1 MIRLISAVPISIA
14 RSLVFA
20 RDALFH
26 FLKLGAHAAVVNL
39 AFQLDQQAAE
49 KTWVRLLLQHDLFAG
64 NSSKLLAQPLQH
76 RRIKPGGA
84 NDFRLDSPLG
94 LVEETPIAV
103 DDAGQ
108 MSETVAL

>member
-1 MIRLISAVPISIA
+1 MIRLISAVPISMV
-14 RSLVFA
+14 RWLVFA

-39 AFQLDQQAAE
+39 ALQLDQQAAE

-64 NSSKLLAQPLQH
+64 NPLQLLAQPLDQ

-84 NDFRLDSPLG
+84 DDLRLPAPLSF
-94 LVEETPIAV
+94 VQETPI
-103 DDAGQ
+103 
-108 MSETVAL
+108 